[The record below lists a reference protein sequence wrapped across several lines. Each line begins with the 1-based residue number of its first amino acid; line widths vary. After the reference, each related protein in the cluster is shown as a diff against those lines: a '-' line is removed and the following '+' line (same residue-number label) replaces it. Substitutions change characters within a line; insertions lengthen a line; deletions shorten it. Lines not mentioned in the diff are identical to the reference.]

1 MIGTTGLSA
10 VVKWSVAT
18 VAGLGAFDTVT
29 GATTLTQIAP
39 SRGSST
45 VPATVGEVLSFIV
58 QVTGAPSTAGSWQV
72 LGTLPA
78 GLKHQNAT
86 NSNTDS
92 ITGVPTQSGTFPI
105 TVKAWE
111 NRNFRGGSK
120 SKTFTI
126 TVAGGE
132 PPPTVTSQPTSSQV
146 NANGTVTLNVGTTG
160 TSPAFQWYVGNSGD
174 TSNPVAGATG
184 ASFTTPALTATTSY
198 WVKATTAAGSVNSA
212 AAVITVID
220 PPEISIQPGSVTINS
235 GGTISLTVAATGTS
249 PAYQW
254 YQGDAGDES
263 NPVSGATGAS
273 LMTPALTA
281 TTSYWVKVSTAAGS
295 VNSSAAVVTVI
306 APPEIATQPG
316 SATIDSGGTATLTVA
331 AAGASPTFQWYQGDT
346 GDDSNPIVNATGAS
360 FTTPALDVTT
370 NYWVRVSNS
379 SGSVDSDTV
388 VVTVTVPQTDPFVAW
403 QAGNFSAAQLADTL
417 ISGATANPD
426 GDSLTNE
433 EEYVFGTSPLIPQ
446 MPVAP
451 SITFGD
457 GEVSISFTA
466 RPATGPG
473 YSGLQ
478 RHYALE
484 SCATSDLA
492 SDTWVV
498 VPDFTDIIGTGQV
511 VTLKASMAEPS
522 TYYRMKVRLSPGS

>member
-1 MIGTTGLSA
+1 MKPHSSLQVRAKRLCRKCAPVILVLQKTPVSQIVVQEARVIGTTGLSA

-111 NRNFRGGSK
+111 DRNFRGGSK

-132 PPPTVTSQPTSSQV
+132 PPPTVTTQPISSQV
-146 NANGTVTLNVGTTG
+146 NVNGTVTLNVGTTG

-174 TSNPVAGATG
+174 TSNPVSGATG
-184 ASFTTPALTATTSY
+184 ASFT
-198 WVKATTAAGSVNSA
+198 
-212 AAVITVID
+212 
-220 PPEISIQPGSVTINS
+220 
-235 GGTISLTVAATGTS
+235 
-249 PAYQW
+249 
-254 YQGDAGDES
+254 
-263 NPVSGATGAS
+263 
-273 LMTPALTA
+273 TPALTA

-316 SATIDSGGTATLTVA
+316 SVTIDSGGTATLTVA
-331 AAGASPTFQWYQGDT
+331 AAGASPAFQWYQGDT
-346 GDDSNPIVNATGAS
+346 GDDSNPVVDATGAS

-403 QAGNFSAAQLADTL
+403 QAGIFSAAQLADAL

-451 SITFGD
+451 SITFGA

-466 RPATGPG
+466 SPATGPG

-492 SDTWVV
+492 SDTWGV

-511 VTLKASMAEPS
+511 VTLKASMAVPS
-522 TYYRMKVRLSPGS
+522 TYYRMKVWLSPGS